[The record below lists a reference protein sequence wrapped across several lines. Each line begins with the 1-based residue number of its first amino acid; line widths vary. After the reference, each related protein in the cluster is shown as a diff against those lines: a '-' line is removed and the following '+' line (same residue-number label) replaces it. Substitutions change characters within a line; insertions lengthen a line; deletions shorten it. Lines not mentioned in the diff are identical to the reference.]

1 MTQGE
6 DCLTILQVSA
16 WQFLVGLEWLCQHN
30 NISDEH
36 CYSRHKHPDLWESVQ
51 LDLILIFL
59 NELQVE
65 VSYRYICKFK
75 YTYIYTHTEEIQRSS
90 NNVSDWSETNAWG
103 QAVSKVM
110 VDFWHGHRVTCNSVG
125 SVATRSQAVFG
136 PSQVVTRIF
145 GVVES
150 RCNQDGA
157 KIEPRWGQ
165 VWLRRGQDGVKLCQD
180 GVKRDVVRMR
190 RRMKTLMATSPQTSG
205 SQSTAWEIEEKGR
218 GRGEEKG
225 RRRGEERGRGEE
237 KGMAGSHSVKYCS
250 SHPSSWCARGA
261 FSPSTPN

>member
-1 MTQGE
+1 MS
-6 DCLTILQVSA
+6 CRWKSLTGTYA
-16 WQFLVGLEWLCQHN
+16 N
-30 NISDEH
+30 
-36 CYSRHKHPDLWESVQ
+36 
-51 LDLILIFL
+51 L
-59 NELQVE
+59 NTH
-65 VSYRYICKFK
+65 
-75 YTYIYTHTEEIQRSS
+75 TYIHTQEIQRSS

-205 SQSTAWEIEEKGR
+205 SQSTERLRRRGGREEKRRVEERRR
-218 GRGEEKG
+218 GRGEEKRG
-225 RRRGEERGRGEE
+225 VEERRRGWLGLTQSNTVAVIHHPDVLGVPFLLPQLQT
-237 KGMAGSHSVKYCS
+237 KAKLTYLSSVFPSHDPMILKYHPINQQQVTLEFQVKRPLCS
-250 SHPSSWCARGA
+250 IRPGHQ
-261 FSPSTPN
+261 